1 MPAMPAKGDVMAGSQ
16 WVRIDVGYLRNPKVR
31 RVGRD
36 ATLMHLASVLYL
48 GGHRIDDGL
57 LPPEAL
63 PFVTGEAFLRKPDDA
78 IAALVEHG
86 LWVPTPDGAGFVVHD
101 YDETNGAAS
110 EAAAA
115 RDRKRRWRD
124 RHAGGDT

>member
-1 MPAMPAKGDVMAGSQ
+1 MPSKGRDVSGTQ

-36 ATLMHLASVLYL
+36 GALLHLASVLYL
-48 GGHRIDDGL
+48 GGHRIDTGV

-63 PFVTGEAFLRKPDDA
+63 PFVTGEAFLRRADPTVE
-78 IAALVEHG
+78 ALVRHG
-86 LWVPTPDGAGFVVHD
+86 LWVPTLEGGGFVVHD

-110 EAAAA
+110 EAHAA
-115 RDRKRRWRD
+115 RERKRRWRE
-124 RHAGGDT
+124 RGAEEGP